1 MESLYEK
8 RPLFKLHNSFENL
21 KGLYYFDMI
30 KQRVLH
36 LCTLC
41 TTFLEPKLPNLT
53 WKHID

>member
-36 LCTLC
+36 LTLC